1 MRLMHRS
8 PLIWGFCIPLPALPR
23 KCDRCRPTLL
33 PLPSTPMRA
42 LLLLLACLPAFGC
55 AEAVHGPRVVVY
67 SPERFYIR
75 HVPWRDGRSDVRL
88 LADAVCDESPVGGL
102 AVLESADQFTWL
114 DIRYATFRCVP
125 VAEPSDPAPPSE
137 PFAPA

>member
-1 MRLMHRS
+1 
-8 PLIWGFCIPLPALPR
+8 
-23 KCDRCRPTLL
+23 
-33 PLPSTPMRA
+33 MRA

-88 LADAVCDESPVGGL
+88 LANAVCEESPAGGL

-125 VAEPSDPAPPSE
+125 VAEPSDPALPSE
-137 PFAPA
+137 PFTPA